1 MNTQYLNEAVA
12 RQRTADLGRRTRRAQ
27 HPVVHPPTT
36 PRGGIVLA
44 LGWLTR
50 PSQVLPGSPA

>member
-1 MNTQYLNEAVA
+1 MNTHYVNEAAA
-12 RQRTADLGRRTRRAQ
+12 RARTADLGRRTRRAQ
-27 HPVVHPPTT
+27 RPVVDSPTT

-50 PSQVLPGSPA
+50 PSRVLRSA